1 MNLLS
6 FIPLLGLNIPP
17 LLMTVGMKVLQAPG
31 VFKDG
36 SVDVNQA
43 LNQLPGLIK
52 EDQQVTEAVIKV
64 ALKGLG
70 VSPAAA
76 DHAIAY
82 VFNSDGERTEEET
95 EQFTKEF
102 KFLNSPIGRVQL
114 PYGCKKCNRIH
125 YTYADI
131 ILSADQKPV
140 CIRCHR
146 ELNL

>member
-17 LLMTVGMKVLQAPG
+17 LLMTIGMKVLQAPG

-36 SVDVNQA
+36 AVDMNEA
-43 LNQLPGLIK
+43 LNHLPSLIK

-70 VSPAAA
+70 VAPAAA
-76 DHAIAY
+76 DHAISY
-82 VFNSDGERTEEET
+82 VFSGDGDRTEEET
-95 EQFTKEF
+95 ERFTKEF
-102 KFLNSPIGRVQL
+102 KFLNSPVGRVQL

-125 YTYADI
+125 YTYADVV
-131 ILSADQKPV
+131 LSADQKPV